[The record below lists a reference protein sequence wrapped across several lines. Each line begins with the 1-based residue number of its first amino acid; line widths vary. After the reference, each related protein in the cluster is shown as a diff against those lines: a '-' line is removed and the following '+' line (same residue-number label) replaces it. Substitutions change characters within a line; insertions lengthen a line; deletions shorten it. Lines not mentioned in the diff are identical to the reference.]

1 MIWRSS
7 LHSRIAQIADF
18 FTALTGFIVSYY
30 LTGFLFQ
37 YSTFFGQKFPVIEE
51 HLILM
56 IILSLFYVY
65 LFNVQKAY
73 SYQRFTSL
81 WMEYFIIIKVALIGL
96 TIAIAIIFMFRFYIP
111 RTTVILSFSLCVV
124 LFIIQK
130 TIVFFV
136 AAFFRNKRHNT
147 TYSMHRS
154 QINTPV

>member
-1 MIWRSS
+1 MNWRSS
-7 LHSRIAQIADF
+7 IHSRIAQIVDY

-30 LTGFLFQ
+30 LTGFLYQ
-37 YSTFFGQKFPVIEE
+37 YSSFFGQKFPIIEE
-51 HLILM
+51 HLLLT

-81 WMEYFIIIKVALIGL
+81 LAEYFIIFKVALIGFVV
-96 TIAIAIIFMFRFYIP
+96 TIALIFMYRFYIP
-111 RTTVILSFSLCVV
+111 RTTVMLTFVVFVLS
-124 LFIIQK
+124 FIIQK
-130 TIVFFV
+130 TIMFFV
-136 AAFFRNKRHNT
+136 AAYFRKKGHNT